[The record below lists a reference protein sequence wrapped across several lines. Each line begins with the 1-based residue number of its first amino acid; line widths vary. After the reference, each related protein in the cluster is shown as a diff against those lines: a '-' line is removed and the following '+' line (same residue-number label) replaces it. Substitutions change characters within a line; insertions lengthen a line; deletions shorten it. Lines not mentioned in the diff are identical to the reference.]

1 MAKKSVIER
10 DKKRKL
16 LVEKFL
22 PLRNSLKEKFAFANS
37 FEEKLFY
44 QAKLQKLPPN
54 SSISRIL

>member
-16 LVEKFL
+16 LIDKFSS
-22 PLRNSLKEKFAFANS
+22 LRSYFKEKFTASNS

-44 QAKLQKLPPN
+44 QSKLQKLPPN
-54 SSISRIL
+54 SSLSRIL